1 MPKKK
6 RWGKKYIDKRDWKEY
21 NAKLIKRGEYYINPR
36 FLETWLDEIKEA
48 NFGKVGEPFLYPN
61 SLIEFLAVL
70 KSKGFD
76 YRALE
81 GIIRAL
87 SKRLNSFPVIS
98 FSQIRRRM
106 LALPV
111 SFDVKSNDLVV
122 GADGSG
128 IKVSN
133 RGDWI
138 REAWNI
144 RRGWIKVVILGDSEG
159 NIVDVRIGN
168 ENLDERASARGM
180 LRKNSKNI
188 KKALMDGLHDC
199 EDTFDLCDE
208 LGIEAGIKIRENAND
223 EGLGAR
229 PREVR
234 LYKNLGYKKWAK
246 EKDYGMRWPSTE
258 GIFSGVKGI
267 FGESVKSHKIRNMY
281 HEAKLKFWSYQ
292 KLKDI
297 Q

>member
-1 MPKKK
+1 MAKAK
-6 RWGKKYIDKRDWKEY
+6 RWGKKFKDDRNWKEY
-21 NAKLIKRGEYYINPR
+21 NKKLIKRGEYYINPC
-36 FLETWLDEIKEA
+36 FLETWLQETKEA
-48 NFGKVGEPFLYPN
+48 NYGKVGEPFLYPS
-61 SLIEFLAVL
+61 SLIGFLAVL
-70 KSKGFD
+70 RSKGFD
-76 YRALE
+76 LRALE
-81 GIIRAL
+81 GIISAL
-87 SKRLNSFPVIS
+87 SKRLGNFPVIS
-98 FSQIRRRM
+98 FSQIRRRI

-111 SFDVKSNDLVV
+111 SFDAKSNELVV
-122 GADGSG
+122 GADGTG

-144 RRGWIKVVILGDSEG
+144 RRGWIKVVILGDAKG

-180 LRKNSKNI
+180 LRKNCKNI

-223 EGLGAR
+223 SGLGAR

-234 LYKNLGYKKWAK
+234 LYKNIGYKIWAK
-246 EKDYGMRWPSTE
+246 EKKYGMRWPSTE

>member
-6 RWGKKYIDKRDWKEY
+6 RWGKKFIDKRDWKEY
-21 NAKLIKRGEYYINPR
+21 NNRLIKRGEYYINPR
-36 FLETWLDEIKEA
+36 FLETWLEEIKEL

-81 GIIRAL
+81 GITRAL
-87 SKRLNSFPVIS
+87 SKRLGNFPVIC
-98 FSQIRRRM
+98 FSQIRRRI

-111 SFDVKSNDLVV
+111 SFDVKSNELVV

-128 IKVSN
+128 MKVSN

-144 RRGWIKVVILGDSEG
+144 RRGWIKIVILGDIKG
-159 NIVDVRIGN
+159 NIVDVRVGN

-188 KKALMDGLHDC
+188 KKALMNGLHDC

-208 LGIEAGIKIRENAND
+208 LCIEAGIKIRENAND

-229 PREVR
+229 SREVR
-234 LYKNLGYKKWAK
+234 LYKSVGYKEWAK

-297 Q
+297 R

>member
-1 MPKKK
+1 MAHKK
-6 RWGKKYIDKRDWKEY
+6 RWGKKFIDKRNWKEY
-21 NAKLIKRGEYYINPR
+21 NTRLIKRGEYYINPS
-36 FLETWLDEIKEA
+36 FLETWLEETKKA

-87 SKRLNSFPVIS
+87 SKRLNNFPVIC

-111 SFDVKSNDLVV
+111 SFDAKSNELVV
-122 GADGSG
+122 GSDGTG

-144 RRGWIKVVILGDSEG
+144 RRGWIKVVILGDVNG

-180 LRKNSKNI
+180 LRKNNKNI

-199 EDTFDLCDE
+199 EDTFDLCNE
-208 LGIEAGIKIRENAND
+208 LDIEAGIKIRENAND

-234 LYKNLGYKKWAK
+234 LYKNIGYKEWAK

-258 GIFSGVKGI
+258 GIFSAVKGI

-297 Q
+297 A

>member
-1 MPKKK
+1 MVQKK
-6 RWGKKYIDKRDWKEY
+6 RWGKKFKDNRNWKEY
-21 NAKLIKRGEYYINPR
+21 NVKLIKRGEYYINPC
-36 FLETWLDEIKEA
+36 FLETWLEEIKEA

-81 GIIRAL
+81 GIIKAL
-87 SKRLNSFPVIS
+87 SKRLNNFPVIC

-111 SFDVKSNDLVV
+111 SFDVKSNELVV

-144 RRGWIKVVILGDSEG
+144 RRGWIKVVILGDAKG

-168 ENLDERASARGM
+168 ENLDERSSARGM

-208 LGIEAGIKIRENAND
+208 LDIEAGIKIRENAND

-234 LYKNLGYKKWAK
+234 LYKSIGYKRWAK

-258 GIFSGVKGI
+258 GIFSAVKGI
-267 FGESVKSHKIRNMY
+267 FGESVKSHKTRNMY

>member
-1 MPKKK
+1 MVQKK
-6 RWGKKYIDKRDWKEY
+6 RWGKKFKDNRNWKEY
-21 NAKLIKRGEYYINPR
+21 NVKLIKRGEYYINPC
-36 FLETWLDEIKEA
+36 FLETWLEEIKEA

-81 GIIRAL
+81 GIIKAL
-87 SKRLNSFPVIS
+87 SKRLNNFPVIC

-111 SFDVKSNDLVV
+111 SLDVKSNELVV

-144 RRGWIKVVILGDSEG
+144 RRGWIKVVILGDAKG

-168 ENLDERASARGM
+168 ENLDERSSARGM

-208 LGIEAGIKIRENAND
+208 LDIEAGIKIRENAND

-234 LYKNLGYKKWAK
+234 LYKSIGYKRWAK

-258 GIFSGVKGI
+258 GIFSAVKGI
-267 FGESVKSHKIRNMY
+267 FGESVKSHKTRNMY

>member
-1 MPKKK
+1 MAHKK
-6 RWGKKYIDKRDWKEY
+6 RWGKKFKDNRNWKEY
-21 NAKLIKRGEYYINPR
+21 NTRLIKRGEYYINPR
-36 FLETWLDEIKEA
+36 FLETWLEEIKEA

-87 SKRLNSFPVIS
+87 SKRLNNFPVIC

-106 LALPV
+106 LALPA
-111 SFDVKSNDLVV
+111 SFDAKSNDLVV
-122 GADGSG
+122 GSDGTG
-128 IKVSN
+128 IKISN

-138 REAWNI
+138 REAWDV
-144 RRGWIKVVILGDSEG
+144 RRGWIKVVILGDVNG

-188 KKALMDGLHDC
+188 KKVLLDGLHDC
-199 EDTFDLCDE
+199 EDTFDLCDD

-223 EGLGAR
+223 SGLGPR

-234 LYKNLGYKKWAK
+234 LYKNMGYKEWAK

-297 Q
+297 R

>member
-1 MPKKK
+1 
-6 RWGKKYIDKRDWKEY
+6 
-21 NAKLIKRGEYYINPR
+21 
-36 FLETWLDEIKEA
+36 
-48 NFGKVGEPFLYPN
+48 
-61 SLIEFLAVL
+61 
-70 KSKGFD
+70 
-76 YRALE
+76 
-81 GIIRAL
+81 
-87 SKRLNSFPVIS
+87 

-111 SFDVKSNDLVV
+111 SFDAKSNKLVV
-122 GADGSG
+122 GIDGSG

-138 REAWNI
+138 REAWDV
-144 RRGWIKVVILGDSEG
+144 RRGWIKVVILGDTEG

-180 LRKNSKNI
+180 LRKNNKNI

-199 EDTFDLCDE
+199 EDTFDLCEE

-234 LYKNLGYKKWAK
+234 LYKNLGYKEWAK

-267 FGESVKSHKIRNMY
+267 FGESVKSHKTRNMY
-281 HEAKLKFWSYQ
+281 HETKLKFWSYQ

>member
-6 RWGKKYIDKRDWKEY
+6 RWGKRYVDKRNWKEY
-21 NAKLIKRGEYYINPR
+21 NARLIKRGEYYINPR
-36 FLETWLDEIKEA
+36 FLETWLEEIKEA

-87 SKRLNSFPVIS
+87 SKRLNNFPVIC

-111 SFDVKSNDLVV
+111 SFDAKSNDLVV
-122 GADGSG
+122 GADGTG

-144 RRGWIKVVILGDSEG
+144 RRGWIKVVILGDVNG

-180 LRKNSKNI
+180 IRKNSKNI

-199 EDTFDLCDE
+199 EDTFDLCGE
-208 LGIEAGIKIRENAND
+208 LDIEAGIKIRENAND

-234 LYKNLGYKKWAK
+234 LYKSIGYREWAE
-246 EKDYGMRWPSTE
+246 EKGYGMRWPATE

-297 Q
+297 P

>member
-1 MPKKK
+1 MAHKK
-6 RWGKKYIDKRDWKEY
+6 RWGKKFKDDRNWREY
-21 NAKLIKRGEYYINPR
+21 NNRLIKRGEYYINPR
-36 FLETWLDEIKEA
+36 FLETWLEETREA
-48 NFGKVGEPFLYPN
+48 NSGKVGEPFLYPN

-76 YRALE
+76 LRSLQ
-81 GIIRAL
+81 GIISAL
-87 SKRLNSFPVIS
+87 SKRLGNFPVIC
-98 FSQIRRRM
+98 FSQIRRRI

-111 SFDVKSNDLVV
+111 SFDAKSNELVV
-122 GADGSG
+122 GADGTG

-133 RGDWI
+133 SGQWI
-138 REAWNI
+138 REAWDI
-144 RRGWIKVVILGDSEG
+144 RRGWIKVVVLGDAKG

-199 EDTFDLCDE
+199 EDTFDLCNE
-208 LGIEAGIKIRENAND
+208 LGIEAGIKIRENASD

-229 PREVR
+229 PREVK
-234 LYKNLGYKKWAK
+234 LYKNIGYKEWAK

-297 Q
+297 R

>member
-1 MPKKK
+1 MAHKK
-6 RWGKKYIDKRDWKEY
+6 RWGKKFKDNRNWKEY
-21 NAKLIKRGEYYINPR
+21 NTQLIKRGEYYINPR
-36 FLETWLDEIKEA
+36 FLETWLEEIKEA

-87 SKRLNSFPVIS
+87 SKRLNNFPVIC

-106 LALPV
+106 LALPA
-111 SFDVKSNDLVV
+111 SFDAKSNDLVV
-122 GADGSG
+122 GSDGTG
-128 IKVSN
+128 IKISN

-138 REAWNI
+138 REAWDV
-144 RRGWIKVVILGDSEG
+144 RRGWIKVVILGDVNG

-188 KKALMDGLHDC
+188 KKVLLDGLHDC
-199 EDTFDLCDE
+199 EDTFNLCDD

-223 EGLGAR
+223 SGLGPR

-234 LYKNLGYKKWAK
+234 LYKNMGYKEWAK

-297 Q
+297 R

>member
-1 MPKKK
+1 M
-6 RWGKKYIDKRDWKEY
+6 G
-21 NAKLIKRGEYYINPR
+21 
-36 FLETWLDEIKEA
+36 
-48 NFGKVGEPFLYPN
+48 
-61 SLIEFLAVL
+61 
-70 KSKGFD
+70 
-76 YRALE
+76 
-81 GIIRAL
+81 
-87 SKRLNSFPVIS
+87 
-98 FSQIRRRM
+98 
-106 LALPV
+106 
-111 SFDVKSNDLVV
+111 
-122 GADGSG
+122 
-128 IKVSN
+128 N
-133 RGDWI
+133 RGDWV

-144 RRGWIKVVILGDSEG
+144 RRGWIKVVILGDIKG
-159 NIVDVRIGN
+159 NIVDIRIGN

-223 EGLGAR
+223 EGIGAR

-234 LYKNLGYKKWAK
+234 LYKSIGYRGWAE

>member
-1 MPKKK
+1 MAHKK
-6 RWGKKYIDKRDWKEY
+6 RWGKKFKDNRNWKEY
-21 NAKLIKRGEYYINPR
+21 NDKLIKRGEYYINPR
-36 FLETWLDEIKEA
+36 FLETWLEEIKEA
-48 NFGKVGEPFLYPN
+48 NLGKVGEPFLYPN

-87 SKRLNSFPVIS
+87 SKRLNNFPVIC

-111 SFDVKSNDLVV
+111 SFDAKSNDLVV

-144 RRGWIKVVILGDSEG
+144 RRGWIKIVILGDING
-159 NIVDVRIGN
+159 NIVDVRVGN

-180 LRKNSKNI
+180 LRRNSENI

-199 EDTFDLCDE
+199 EDTFNLCDE

-234 LYKNLGYKKWAK
+234 LYKGIGYKEWAK

-297 Q
+297 R

>member
-6 RWGKKYIDKRDWKEY
+6 RWGKKYIDKRDWKEC
-21 NAKLIKRGEYYINPR
+21 NARLVKRGEYYINPS
-36 FLETWLDEIKEA
+36 FLETWLEEIKEA
-48 NFGKVGEPFLYPN
+48 NFGKVGEPFLYPD

-87 SKRLNSFPVIS
+87 SKRLNNFPVIS

-111 SFDVKSNDLVV
+111 SFDAKSNELVV

-144 RRGWIKVVILGDSEG
+144 RRGWIKVVILGDANG

-234 LYKNLGYKKWAK
+234 LYKNIGYKEWAK

-281 HEAKLKFWSYQ
+281 REAKLKFWSYQ